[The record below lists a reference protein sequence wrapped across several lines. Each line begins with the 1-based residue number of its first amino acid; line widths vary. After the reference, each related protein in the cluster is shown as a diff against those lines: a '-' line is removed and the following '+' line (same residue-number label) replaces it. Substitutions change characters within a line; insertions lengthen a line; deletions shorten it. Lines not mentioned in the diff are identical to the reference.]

1 MAKET
6 EKKDPLLDDEEE
18 TTDTGNGA
26 GTTDSTE
33 GDASDESEEEVPPTP
48 VRARSNRTT
57 AAPAARATAS
67 VAEKPAEPME
77 GAHTNAQKGLLTDA
91 EATRRTLAKAPKV
104 WFMVPLS
111 PFEKE
116 GAYEE
121 VYINGYRTTIKKGVM
136 VEIPQPVME
145 ILANKYRI
153 ETEAGKEMRI
163 DRDNRTEDA
172 LS

>member
-1 MAKET
+1 MAKDT
-6 EKKDPLLDDEEE
+6 EKDPLLDDEDE
-18 TTDTGNGA
+18 TTGTGDGE
-26 GTTDSTE
+26 GTSADDGEGEGKETE
-33 GDASDESEEEVPPTP
+33 QEVPATP
-48 VRARSNRTT
+48 ARARAPRTT
-57 AAPAARATAS
+57 ASAAAKPTAPAA
-67 VAEKPAEPME
+67 EKQAEPME
-77 GAHTNAQKGLLTDA
+77 GAQTNAQKGLLTDA
-91 EATRRTLAKAPKV
+91 EATRRALAKAPKV

-153 ETEAGKEMRI
+153 ETEAGKDMRI
-163 DRDNRTEDA
+163 DRDTRTEDA
-172 LS
+172 LA